1 MASLDLFDP
10 PILSQRSLSPSWRVF
25 EQVLKWVRNVTKMD
39 IDPECGV
46 AYSLKD
52 GIALCRL
59 MSKLQPGA
67 AMSAASESSLAYK
80 QVSRYI
86 LLLRDAW

>member
-1 MASLDLFDP
+1 MRD
-10 PILSQRSLSPSWRVF
+10 
-25 EQVLKWVRNVTKMD
+25 VTKLD

-52 GIALCRL
+52 GMALCRL

-67 AMSAASESSLAYK
+67 PITAPSDSSLAYK
-80 QVSRYI
+80 QVHNMSLVAIVGCCWIPAMAVSQRKAKSETRV
-86 LLLRDAW
+86 LRRQVD